1 MPARVIHF
9 GPDDCHRLMVL
20 ESAGYVVEDCDCL
33 VQLRGLLADGA
44 AAAALL
50 VSEGDRVSLQDVV
63 AAARA
68 HSSIPVIL
76 FPNTNRS
83 HEEAGVDLV
92 VDCLTPPEV
101 WLNDVEGLIEKARA
115 TLGA

>member
-20 ESAGYVVEDCDCL
+20 ESAGYVVGDCDCL
-33 VQLRGLLADGA
+33 AQLRKLLADGS

-63 AAARA
+63 AEARA

-76 FPNTNRS
+76 FASSNLS
-83 HEEAGVDLV
+83 YADAGLDLV
-92 VDCLTPPEV
+92 VDCLTPPEI
-101 WLNDVEGLIEKARA
+101 WLNNVEIVIEKSRA
-115 TLGA
+115 TLRA